1 MTLALTAAAAL
12 VVTRMEV
19 ELLVAAVAG
28 LLMAAMVSMVEVAA
42 HQTEAM
48 VAVAVLLM
56 AAMVVVAAEADVVPV
71 DASRYL
77 LDVEIF

>member
-12 VVTRMEV
+12 VVTRMGV

-28 LLMAAMVSMVEVAA
+28 LLMVSMVEVAA

-71 DASRYL
+71 DASRCCL
-77 LDVEIF
+77 LDVQIF

>member
-1 MTLALTAAAAL
+1 
-12 VVTRMEV
+12 MEE

-28 LLMAAMVSMVEVAA
+28 LLVAAMVSMVEVAA

>member
-1 MTLALTAAAAL
+1 
-12 VVTRMEV
+12 MEV

-28 LLMAAMVSMVEVAA
+28 PLMAAMVSMVEVAA
-42 HQTEAM
+42 HQTEAT